1 MVDFPVA
8 FAYSGQDPVNRT
20 LINQDR
26 TLALRS
32 GIPEDLLPLHVTGGI
47 PIQRYLK
54 DLLDRLPHPPNN
66 PAFELVSCEA
76 RYDVESIAPDP
87 RFNSSTDSSAYRDA
101 FVDSLLVWVNQH
113 ERVKINLDG
122 LDRSC
127 YVWQSI
133 LVPPDQ
139 TEGSGSPTARGSDAS
154 DIDSLERNV
163 LEPNSDD
170 GPDDVPPASSDVPQ
184 PPVMFQR

>member
-1 MVDFPVA
+1 M
-8 FAYSGQDPVNRT
+8 
-20 LINQDR
+20 INQNR

-54 DLLDRLPHPPNN
+54 DLLDRLPQPPNN

-76 RYDVESIAPDP
+76 TRDADSQNPDP
-87 RFNSSTDSSAYRDA
+87 RLNSTTDSSAYRDA
-101 FVDSLLVWVNQH
+101 FVDSLMVWVNQH
-113 ERVKINLDG
+113 ERVKVNLDG

-133 LVPPDQ
+133 LMPPNQVDV
-139 TEGSGSPTARGSDAS
+139 TNPPAARESDAS
-154 DIDSLERNV
+154 DIDSLEPNV
-163 LEPNSDD
+163 IEPGNESVSEAV
-170 GPDDVPPASSDVPQ
+170 VPTDPAIAP
-184 PPVMFQR
+184 PPVMLQRLVFFI